1 MQPEPPKK
9 PQIDYLR
16 YSGLAFQLIVLI
28 LAGAWLGNYLDEQM
42 QNQQPYCT
50 AAFSLLGVMAG
61 MYQLYR
67 DLTKN

>member
-1 MQPEPPKK
+1 MPQNSQKK

-16 YSGLAFQLIVLI
+16 YSGLAFQLVVLI
-28 LAGAWLGNYLDEQM
+28 LAGAWLGDWLDGRFGT
-42 QNQQPYCT
+42 QQPYWT
-50 AAFSLLGVMAG
+50 AAFSLLGVLIG